1 MDDKMRLTSFRGNR
15 FNVLFLLS
23 ALIFYYHQSREEF
36 LKYND
41 SNLLLKAVL
50 ADVKVPAFVSGCK
63 ALGLIDTLITAP
75 LWRILEAEGNVLEMN
90 NNFQTLL
97 QFLERNSEDASSFM
111 TRYWLYY

>member
-1 MDDKMRLTSFRGNR
+1 MRLTSFRGNR

-23 ALIFYYHQSREEF
+23 ALIFYYHQSIEEF

-63 ALGLIDTLITAP
+63 A
-75 LWRILEAEGNVLEMN
+75 
-90 NNFQTLL
+90 
-97 QFLERNSEDASSFM
+97 
-111 TRYWLYY
+111 